1 MTHFNERYLE
11 NYKTQSQLQDSRWMT
26 EQCIA
31 TTEGLPDSSD
41 CEEPACNAGDPCSV
55 PGSGMFPG
63 ERHGDPLQYSLL
75 ENFMDR
81 KLAGDSV
88 RGRRVSKD

>member
-55 PGSGMFPG
+55 PGSGSSPG
-63 ERHGDPLQYSLL
+63 EGNGNPFQYSYL
-75 ENFMDR
+75 ENSMDR
-81 KLAGDSV
+81 GASEATVHG
-88 RGRRVSKD
+88 VSKSCT